1 MKRAKAG
8 RSVSVNAAKLLAR
21 LFNMIDS
28 SKSMQQLTVA
38 SLFAGIGGFCLAFK
52 NAGFQVLW
60 ANENDQFAAETYRH
74 NFKDVRLLTQSVRDL
89 SVVRDN
95 LEDVD
100 VLTAGFPCQP
110 FSVAGPKQGFNDP
123 RGMLFFEI
131 IRIIREFGVNKPK
144 LLVLENV
151 KNLLDHNYGKTFAR
165 ISEEI
170 QFAGYWFQ
178 KNNVA
183 VLNTK
188 EHTDIPQNRERAYMV
203 AFSWDHFDTADF
215 EFPQPVEDKR
225 AVKDFLDLEAKAQD
239 ELYFPE
245 DSKYGR
251 MFADSMEKGNA
262 DSTYLLRRYY
272 VRENKNDEIFT
283 LTANMGDGGH
293 NVPVIRDSWGIRK
306 LSPEEC
312 LRLQGFPADS
322 YSFPP
327 MMSRT
332 QRYKQVGN
340 AVTVPLVEKI
350 ATECAR
356 ILR

>member
-1 MKRAKAG
+1 MMNETDASLAG
-8 RSVSVNAAKLLAR
+8 GRGSAKLLTA
-21 LFNMIDS
+21 
-28 SKSMQQLTVA
+28 A

-52 NAGFQVLW
+52 NAGFGVVW
-60 ANENDQFAAETYRH
+60 ANEIDQFAVQTYRQ
-74 NFKDVRLLTQSVRDL
+74 NFPEVKLYTQSIRDL

-95 LEDVD
+95 LEPVD

-110 FSVAGPKQGFNDP
+110 FSVAGAKQGFNDP
-123 RGMLFFEI
+123 RGKLFFEVT
-131 IRIIREFGVNKPK
+131 RLIREFGKQKPK

-151 KNLLDHNYGKTFAR
+151 RNILDHNGGKTFAR
-165 ISEEI
+165 IVEEI
-170 QFAGYWFQ
+170 QEAGYWFQ
-178 KNNVA
+178 PNNVG

-203 AFSWDHFDTADF
+203 AFSWDHFDTSNF
-215 EFPQPVEDKR
+215 EFPKVVEVKR
-225 AVKDFLDLEAKAQD
+225 SVREFLDLESKASE

-251 MFADSMEKGNA
+251 MFVESMKNGNPNS
-262 DSTYLLRRYY
+262 STYLLRRYY
-272 VRENKNDEIFT
+272 VRENKNDELFT

-312 LRLQGFPADS
+312 LRLQGFPPDR
-322 YSFPP
+322 YSFPD
-327 MMSRT
+327 SVSKT

-340 AVTVPLVEKI
+340 SVTVPLVERI
-350 ATECAR
+350 AAECVKQLLKR
-356 ILR
+356 ESS

>member
-1 MKRAKAG
+1 
-8 RSVSVNAAKLLAR
+8 
-21 LFNMIDS
+21 MIDGNETI
-28 SKSMQQLTVA
+28 KQLTAA

-52 NAGFQVLW
+52 NAGFRVLW

-74 NFKDVRLLTQSVRDL
+74 NFEEVTLHTHSVRDL

-95 LEDVD
+95 LEEVD
-100 VLTAGFPCQP
+100 VMTAGFPCQP

-131 IRIIREFGVNKPK
+131 MRIVREFGTRKPK

-151 KNLLDHNYGKTFAR
+151 KNLLDHNGGKTFAR
-165 ISEEI
+165 MAEEI

-178 KNNVA
+178 RSNVA

-203 AFSWDHFDTADF
+203 AFSWDHFATADF
-215 EFPQPVEDKR
+215 DFPQPVKEKR
-225 AVKDFLDLEAKAQD
+225 AVREFLELGAKAPD

-251 MFADSMEKGNA
+251 LFADSMEKGNA

-272 VRENKNDEIFT
+272 VRENKNDEVFT

-306 LSPEEC
+306 LTPEEC
-312 LRLQGFPADS
+312 LRLQGFPSDS
-322 YSFPP
+322 YFFPP
-327 MMSRT
+327 TMSKT

-350 ATECAR
+350 AAECAR
-356 ILR
+356 RLLQGRF